1 MTGWTRSGNWSTPS
15 AAARPAVPERRPLT
29 NPGPREGTARTAA
42 GGPSARPPPSRAG
55 SGRGRTRDRGSA
67 RLGLPLVPDLPGR
80 RRPARGAA
88 GGDRGSR
95 RRPHHGRDRAPVLRR
110 GTVGAGRPGGPR
122 RGRADAGR
130 GAASGRAADRDHVT
144 GTAGLSAL
152 GIDIGGTKGAG
163 GGVAADGS
171 IVATARRATP
181 GASVSD
187 TEDAIVAVV
196 EELADGHDGELVGV
210 GVGAAGWFD
219 RTGDTVLFSPHL
231 AWRHSTLRK
240 DLAARLQR
248 PLWVGNDADPAAWA
262 EYRYGAAR
270 GSDLALMITL
280 GTGIGGGIVLDGRL
294 RRGSHGVAGEWG
306 HMRVVPDGR
315 LCACGNRGCW
325 EQYAS
330 GTALGQT
337 AREVAR
343 TSPAA
348 AERLLERV
356 EGQADRLTGEHVAR
370 AAAEGD
376 PLALELVTEVGLW
389 LGQGIADLAAVL
401 DPEVVVIGGGV
412 SKLGEM
418 VLAPARERLERALPG
433 RGFRPGPRVV
443 VAELGPQAGM
453 VGAADLVRRSVAD
466 GEA

>member
-1 MTGWTRSGNWSTPS
+1 VDVAS
-15 AAARPAVPERRPLT
+15 AAAAE
-29 NPGPREGTARTAA
+29 
-42 GGPSARPPPSRAG
+42 
-55 SGRGRTRDRGSA
+55 
-67 RLGLPLVPDLPGR
+67 LP
-80 RRPARGAA
+80 
-88 GGDRGSR
+88 
-95 RRPHHGRDRAPVLRR
+95 
-110 GTVGAGRPGGPR
+110 
-122 RGRADAGR
+122 
-130 GAASGRAADRDHVT
+130 
-144 GTAGLSAL
+144 AL
-152 GIDIGGTKGAG
+152 GIDIGGTKVAG
-163 GGVAADGS
+163 GVVAPDGS
-171 IVATARRATP
+171 VLDTARRATP
-181 GASVSD
+181 GHSVPE
-187 TEDAIVAVV
+187 TEDAIAAVV
-196 EELADGHDGELVGV
+196 EELVGRMPGPLVGV

-240 DLAARLQR
+240 DLAVRLQR
-248 PLWVGNDADPAAWA
+248 PLWVGNDADAAAWA

-270 GSDLALMITL
+270 GADLALMITL

-337 AREVAR
+337 AREMAR

-348 AERLLERV
+348 AASLLERV
-356 EGQADRLTGEHVAR
+356 DGAAERLTGEVVAL
-370 AAAEGD
+370 AAAERD
-376 PLALELVTEVGLW
+376 PLALELVTEVGSW

-401 DPEVVVIGGGV
+401 DPEVVVIGGAV
-412 SKLGEM
+412 SRLGEL
-418 VLAPARERLERALPG
+418 VLGPARERLERALPG

-443 VAELGPQAGM
+443 AAALGPQAGL
-453 VGAADLVRRSVAD
+453 VGAADLVRRAVGE

>member
-1 MTGWTRSGNWSTPS
+1 VTTGTT
-15 AAARPAVPERRPLT
+15 E
-29 NPGPREGTARTAA
+29 
-42 GGPSARPPPSRAG
+42 
-55 SGRGRTRDRGSA
+55 
-67 RLGLPLVPDLPGR
+67 
-80 RRPARGAA
+80 
-88 GGDRGSR
+88 
-95 RRPHHGRDRAPVLRR
+95 
-110 GTVGAGRPGGPR
+110 
-122 RGRADAGR
+122 GRA
-130 GAASGRAADRDHVT
+130 
-144 GTAGLSAL
+144 AL
-152 GIDIGGTKGAG
+152 GIDIGGTKVAG
-163 GGVAADGS
+163 GIVAADGT
-171 IVATARRATP
+171 ILGTARRATP

-196 EELADGHDGELVGV
+196 EELAAGHDGELVGV

-231 AWRHSTLRK
+231 AWRNSSLRK
-240 DLAARLQR
+240 DLAVRLQR
-248 PLWVGNDADPAAWA
+248 PLWVGNDADAAAWA

-348 AERLLERV
+348 AAQLLERV
-356 EGQADRLTGEHVAR
+356 DCEPDRLTGEDVAR

-376 PLALELVTEVGLW
+376 PLALELVTEVGVW

-418 VLAPARERLERALPG
+418 VLAPARDRLDRALPG

-443 VAELGPQAGM
+443 AAELGPQAGM
-453 VGAADLVRRSVAD
+453 VGAADLVRGAISEGD
-466 GEA
+466 G

>member
-1 MTGWTRSGNWSTPS
+1 VTED
-15 AAARPAVPERRPLT
+15 AAAQA
-29 NPGPREGTARTAA
+29 
-42 GGPSARPPPSRAG
+42 
-55 SGRGRTRDRGSA
+55 
-67 RLGLPLVPDLPGR
+67 
-80 RRPARGAA
+80 
-88 GGDRGSR
+88 
-95 RRPHHGRDRAPVLRR
+95 
-110 GTVGAGRPGGPR
+110 
-122 RGRADAGR
+122 
-130 GAASGRAADRDHVT
+130 
-144 GTAGLSAL
+144 AL
-152 GIDIGGTKGAG
+152 GIDIGGTKVAG
-163 GGVAADGS
+163 GVVAPDGT
-171 IVATARRATP
+171 ILATARRATP
-181 GASVSD
+181 GASVTD
-187 TEDAIVAVV
+187 TEDAIAAVV
-196 EELADGHDGELVGV
+196 EELVDGHDGEPVGV

-231 AWRHSTLRK
+231 AWRHSALRK
-240 DLAARLQR
+240 DLGARLQQ
-248 PLWVGNDADPAAWA
+248 PLWVGNDADAAAWA

-270 GSDLALMITL
+270 GADLALMITL

-348 AERLLERV
+348 AESLLERV
-356 EGQADRLTGEHVAR
+356 EGRPDRLTCEHVAR
-370 AAAEGD
+370 AAADGD
-376 PLALELVTEVGLW
+376 PLALELVTEVGQW

-412 SKLGEM
+412 SVLGEM
-418 VLAPARERLERALPG
+418 VLAPARDRLDRALPG

-443 VAELGPQAGM
+443 AAELGAHAGI
-453 VGAADLVRRSVAD
+453 VGAADLVRRAVSE